1 MMQRTIMN
9 KYYLFVLLSV
19 LTKCR
24 HFVSKE
30 LYHIHQHES
39 FFIVRA
45 KKNLQY
51 KCIKWRRRMP
61 RNVLT
66 DSEIMLTD
74 YITSKKYKEKLRLVK
89 FYDDLIDR
97 QDSFERVV

>member
-1 MMQRTIMN
+1 
-9 KYYLFVLLSV
+9 
-19 LTKCR
+19 
-24 HFVSKE
+24 
-30 LYHIHQHES
+30 
-39 FFIVRA
+39 
-45 KKNLQY
+45 
-51 KCIKWRRRMP
+51 MP